1 VGRPPEGIDMNGL
14 AGGAKSLLR
23 IVAALLFL
31 QHGGQKLLGWFGGF
45 PGGHLDTLMLVAG
58 CIELIGG
65 ALLLLGLL
73 TRPVA
78 FLASGEMAVAYFK
91 AHFPH
96 GVWPLEN
103 HGESPV
109 LYCFLWLYFAASGP
123 GPWSLDAL
131 IARARHRS
139 RPHPS
144 SHEEPLPART

>member
-1 VGRPPEGIDMNGL
+1 MNGV

-45 PGGHLDTLMLVAG
+45 PGGLDPLLRAAG
-58 CIELIGG
+58 CIELAGG
-65 ALLLLGLL
+65 ALLLVGLL

-78 FLASGEMAVAYFK
+78 FLASGEMAIAYFK

-96 GVWPLEN
+96 GVWPLQN
-103 HGESPV
+103 HGELPV
-109 LYCFLWLYFAASGP
+109 LFCFLWLFFAASGP

-131 IARARHRS
+131 FTRGRHR
-139 RPHPS
+139 RHPS
-144 SHEEPLPART
+144 SPGAEAVPART

>member
-1 VGRPPEGIDMNGL
+1 MGRLPEGIDMNGL

-65 ALLLLGLL
+65 SLLLVGLL

-91 AHFPH
+91 AHFPN
-96 GVWPLEN
+96 GPWPIVN
-103 HGESPV
+103 HGELPV
-109 LYCFLWLYFAASGP
+109 LFSFLWLFFAAAGP

-131 IARARHRS
+131 IARSRHHR
-139 RPHPS
+139 RHPT
-144 SHEEPLPART
+144 SHGEPLPART